1 MIVSSAPTGASI
13 SVACVAEMVRP
24 ARRCQALWSV
34 PGRHLTL
41 KYSSLLYQILFLIY
55 MLLNLPSICVCFR
68 PGYQDVVTIPAGATH
83 LDIKQRAPASSR
95 HDNSYLAVRRQDGT
109 YLLNGDYKLMTMETD
124 IPLPGAL
131 LRYSGSSATLE
142 RIRSFSPLPEA
153 LTIQVLSV
161 GESPRPRVKY
171 SYFAPRPNHAA
182 SSSNNNNIGGRRKS
196 INAIQEVGGAEW
208 TLREWGPCS
217 QTCGEGVQQRAVMC
231 LDSQGHPSGDCPE
244 ELRPLA
250 SRSCALHSCPS
261 WLLGKWSPCSK
272 TCGRGFRKR
281 ALRCIDHNGRTLT
294 NDSCDPKDRPRPLLE
309 LCDQSAC

>member
-1 MIVSSAPTGASI
+1 
-13 SVACVAEMVRP
+13 
-24 ARRCQALWSV
+24 
-34 PGRHLTL
+34 
-41 KYSSLLYQILFLIY
+41 
-55 MLLNLPSICVCFR
+55 
-68 PGYQDVVTIPAGATH
+68 
-83 LDIKQRAPASSR
+83 
-95 HDNSYLAVRRQDGT
+95 
-109 YLLNGDYKLMTMETD
+109 METD

-131 LRYSGSSATLE
+131 LRYSGSSANLE
-142 RIRSFSPLPEA
+142 RIRSFAPLPEA

-161 GESPRPRVKY
+161 GEFPRPRVKY

-182 SSSNNNNIGGRRKS
+182 LSSNNNNIGGRRKS

-217 QTCGEGVQQRAVMC
+217 QTCGRGVQQREVVC

-250 SRSCALHSCPS
+250 SRSCAPHSCPS
-261 WLLGKWSPCSK
+261 WLLGEWSPCSK

-281 ALRCIDHNGRTLT
+281 ALHCIDHDGRTLT

>member
-1 MIVSSAPTGASI
+1 MS
-13 SVACVAEMVRP
+13 
-24 ARRCQALWSV
+24 
-34 PGRHLTL
+34 LT
-41 KYSSLLYQILFLIY
+41 I
-55 MLLNLPSICVCFR
+55 ICSCFR

-83 LDIKQRAPASSR
+83 LDIKQRAPGNGR

-124 IPLPGAL
+124 ITLRGAL

-142 RIRSFSPLPEA
+142 RIRSFSPLPEP

-171 SYFAPRPNHAA
+171 SYFAPRPNNAA
-182 SSSNNNNIGGRRKS
+182 SVSSNNGGRRQS
-196 INAIQEVGGAEW
+196 INAIREVGGAEW

-217 QTCGEGVQQRAVMC
+217 QTCGGGVQHREVVC
-231 LDSQGHPSGDCPE
+231 LDPQGRPSRDCPE

-250 SRSCALHSCPS
+250 SRSCSAQTCPS
-261 WLLGKWSPCSK
+261 WLLGEWSACSK

-281 ALRCIDHNGRTLT
+281 QLRCVGQDGRTLT
-294 NDSCDPKDRPRPLLE
+294 HESCDPKDRPRPLLE
-309 LCDQSAC
+309 LCNQGAC